1 MIINIKINEQNIYRN
16 IDGYEIAVN
25 IYGKFPVEI
34 IVRKMYGG
42 TIKTWKLDE
51 SGLEG
56 QPFGEIVYEFYNFC
70 KNRDIK
76 ARLVG

>member
-1 MIINIKINEQNIYRN
+1 MINIKINEQNIYRN

-25 IYGKFPVEI
+25 VYGIKTPVEL
-34 IVRKMYGG
+34 VARKMYGG
-42 TIKTWKLDE
+42 TIKTWKFDE

-56 QPFGEIVYEFYNFC
+56 QTFVEIVYEFDNFC

>member
-1 MIINIKINEQNIYRN
+1 MLDIKINKQNIHRN
-16 IDGYEIAVN
+16 VDGYEIAVN
-25 IYGKFPVEI
+25 IYGKSPVEI

-56 QPFGEIVYEFYNFC
+56 QPFGEIVYEFDNFC
-70 KNRDIK
+70 KIETLKQD
-76 ARLVG
+76 L